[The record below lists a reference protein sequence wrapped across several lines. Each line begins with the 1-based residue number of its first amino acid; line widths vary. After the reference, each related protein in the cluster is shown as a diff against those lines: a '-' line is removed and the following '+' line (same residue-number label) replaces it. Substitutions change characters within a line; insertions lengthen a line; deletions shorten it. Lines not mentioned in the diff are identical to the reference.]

1 MPRSGR
7 AVRSPT
13 PRKGPAVPYMRV
25 TRAQFD
31 PAVADE
37 LAPLIP
43 DFIAAVQQFPGFQ
56 HVQSGFD
63 RESGMAITVI
73 TFDTQEHAAAP
84 VQDSPVNARLQALGM
99 RLESREVYEVT
110 V

>member
-1 MPRSGR
+1 M
-7 AVRSPT
+7 
-13 PRKGPAVPYMRV
+13 PYMRV

-37 LAPLIP
+37 LARLIP
-43 DFIAAVQQFPGFQ
+43 DFNAAVREFPGYQ
-56 HVQSGFD
+56 HHQGGFD
-63 RESGMAITVI
+63 RESGMTIAII

-84 VQDSPVNARLQALGM
+84 VEGSPVNARLQALGM

-110 V
+110 Q